1 MESKKCKAVA
11 TRDPAMLTVNA
22 RSEIRA
28 RSSNSACFD
37 CPAVS
42 GGADSACI
50 HSLAQG
56 TGPWRRTCGR
66 THRPMRC
73 GGRRRPITRRNYARS
88 ASARPRRDLRR
99 MRTARP
105 VQHGRIPPDR
115 RHVPSA
121 SISFFTGACG
131 VRRRVR
137 RAIALSKRRRKRMK
151 QAMYTHPG
159 SSTMMMSARRER
171 SARVWN
177 SKQSP
182 HSSADPLCQRMQG
195 GRQPRQQPV
204 KMEAVRSGPL
214 CEHPMLMFLLAGIN
228 LRRVGVCAAHQA
240 PVRVAVKGV
249 LLQLIIVEV
258 E

>member
-105 VQHGRIPPDR
+105 FQHGRIPPDR

-121 SISFFTGACG
+121 SIAGAVELPRDLGDIGEPQESAKRHLCPAGQHREWSATGKQRGAA
-131 VRRRVR
+131 
-137 RAIALSKRRRKRMK
+137 RA
-151 QAMYTHPG
+151 
-159 SSTMMMSARRER
+159 
-171 SARVWN
+171 
-177 SKQSP
+177 
-182 HSSADPLCQRMQG
+182 G
-195 GRQPRQQPV
+195 GRN
-204 KMEAVRSGPL
+204 
-214 CEHPMLMFLLAGIN
+214 H
-228 LRRVGVCAAHQA
+228 
-240 PVRVAVKGV
+240 
-249 LLQLIIVEV
+249 
-258 E
+258 